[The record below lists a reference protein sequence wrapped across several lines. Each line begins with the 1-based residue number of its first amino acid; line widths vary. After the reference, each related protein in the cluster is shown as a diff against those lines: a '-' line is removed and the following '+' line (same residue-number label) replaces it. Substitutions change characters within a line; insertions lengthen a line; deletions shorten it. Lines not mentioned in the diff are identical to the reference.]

1 MLTTLLASPEGVRL
15 LSTEDEFLPQIRA
28 SFAQLD
34 PVFVTPFW
42 SFGVKLML
50 SFQFNGLTLSDP
62 ILSKRRI
69 AETLTYGYLEML
81 GTLSKHK
88 EGIEYVQAC
97 FLSWVHSRQR
107 YWRAP
112 THRLLEKFKIFTA
125 FYHLSELRS
134 REDLMKLII
143 ENLDYSM

>member
-1 MLTTLLASPEGVRL
+1 MSSCHRSGRVSLSWTRYSPCL
-15 LSTEDEFLPQIRA
+15 
-28 SFAQLD
+28 
-34 PVFVTPFW
+34 
-42 SFGVKLML
+42 FGILNKTDVNC
-50 SFQFNGLTLSDP
+50 QFNGPTLSDP

-69 AETLTYGYLEML
+69 ADTLTYGYLEML

-88 EGIEYVQAC
+88 EGIECVLHPG
-97 FLSWVHSRQR
+97 FMLSPSLLTTWAFS
-107 YWRAP
+107 

-143 ENLDYSM
+143 ENLDYSMYAAWLSLFLLSS